1 MNIQKTLF
9 NIAKEKISPQFRL
22 ADVICS
28 LLDIGSDSAYRRIR
42 GEKELT
48 LSELTKI
55 CSHFDISMDA
65 ILNYKN
71 DAVIFRHVSLD
82 MSDMNNYFTYIEQFS
97 KTIDTLATFRHG
109 EIYYTA
115 EDIPIFHFLP
125 FPELSF
131 FKVYVWYNSVCNMV
145 ITYEEFVKKIQNKEN
160 IYKHYQIMNQNYHKI
175 ASTEIWTV
183 NTIDPILRLLEF
195 YSDIESFESKNTP
208 ILLCN
213 QLLQL
218 IENLMSWTEKEKKNN
233 KASFKLLLSPIS
245 PENSFMLV
253 KNEEFSS
260 TTIKLF
266 TINSIITSQPTFCE
280 QTEKWI
286 KNTISK
292 SSLLSG
298 SAARER
304 FKFFQSMKNKVN
316 NLMEKFEQK
325 EMY

>member
-1 MNIQKTLF
+1 
-9 NIAKEKISPQFRL
+9 
-22 ADVICS
+22 
-28 LLDIGSDSAYRRIR
+28 
-42 GEKELT
+42 
-48 LSELTKI
+48 
-55 CSHFDISMDA
+55 
-65 ILNYKN
+65 
-71 DAVIFRHVSLD
+71 
-82 MSDMNNYFTYIEQFS
+82 
-97 KTIDTLATFRHG
+97 
-109 EIYYTA
+109 
-115 EDIPIFHFLP
+115 
-125 FPELSF
+125 
-131 FKVYVWYNSVCNMV
+131 
-145 ITYEEFVKKIQNKEN
+145 
-160 IYKHYQIMNQNYHKI
+160 MNQNYHKI

-195 YSDIESFESKNTP
+195 YRDIESFESKNTP

-260 TTIKLF
+260 TAIKLF

-286 KNTISK
+286 KNNISK